1 MKFDYTAYKS
11 FFTADFETSTTEW
24 KVDRAR
30 VWLWDIC
37 DKQLRH
43 YNGTTIET
51 FFEYIAR
58 FDKCLFSFHNLAYDG
73 IYILSYLLENG
84 YIFTAEKHLR
94 QGEFTTII
102 SPLGIHYCYQ
112 IRFTNGNTVTIND
125 SLKHNSMSVRELAKI
140 YKLPIQKGEIDY
152 DTVRDINHKPTE
164 EELTY
169 IHYDTEIVMRVL
181 LQDLEHGF
189 KMFTESGNSR
199 LFFKPTIGKTKEEYK
214 EIFPDLTDEEDEYVR
229 RAYRGGYCY
238 LKPDKFNKMLYGLM
252 SVDINSM
259 YPAQMLHKPLPYGK
273 PMKDKGF
280 AEDSEYFKQDTT
292 RVYVQHLEASFSLKP
307 NHLPTIARKSFRGFN
322 IKDLYLSNSGE
333 QVCSLYLCA
342 PDLKLFFENYNVWNL
357 KYIDCYIFNT
367 KCGKEVNHEQ
377 AKTMELDDI
386 IREDGKGSLYYDY
399 LYPWR
404 MQKEHTTGGERSR
417 AKKQQNIGYGW
428 QATSKEGTLS
438 FPYINEKGVIS
449 FKRYEGEKRQGGYIP
464 IAAFITAYSREYLIT
479 NILKVWD
486 RFVYC
491 DTDSMYIL
499 GQDEPNIP
507 IHKSLYGYFKIEHY
521 IKRAKYLGC
530 KRYMYETEEY
540 SEEPN
545 QTIVK
550 CCGAPDEVTSQMTFE
565 NFVPNAEFSGKIQA
579 HTVRGGKHL
588 ENTTY
593 RLVC

>member
-11 FFTADFETSTTEW
+11 FFTADFETSTFQW
-24 KVDRAR
+24 NVDKAR

-37 DKQLRH
+37 DRQLKH
-43 YNGTTIET
+43 YNGTTLESFID
-51 FFEYIAR
+51 FISR
-58 FDKCLFSFHNLAYDG
+58 FNKCLFSFHNLSYDG
-73 IYILSYLLENG
+73 IYILSYLLEKG
-84 YIFTAEKHLR
+84 YTFTAEKNLR
-94 QGEFTTII
+94 RGEFTTVIT
-102 SPLGIHYCYQ
+102 PLGAHYCYQ
-112 IRFTNGNTVTIND
+112 ICFENGNTVTIND
-125 SLKHNSMSVRELAKI
+125 SLKHNSSSVKELAKI

-152 DTVRDINHKPTE
+152 DIIREADHKPTE

-189 KMFTESGNSR
+189 KAFTESGNSR
-199 LFFKPTIGKTKEEYK
+199 LFFKPTIARTKEEYL
-214 EIFPDLTDEEDEYVR
+214 EVFPNLTDEEDDYVR

-238 LKPDKFNKMLYGLM
+238 LRPDRFNKMYEKLI

-273 PMKDKGF
+273 PMKVKGF
-280 AEDSEYFKQDTT
+280 AEDSEYFKQDIT
-292 RVYVQHLEASFSLKP
+292 RVYVQHFEASFSLKE
-307 NHLPTIARKSFRGFN
+307 NRVPTIARKNFKGFY
-322 IKDLYLSNSGE
+322 IKDLYLTDSGDK
-333 QVCSLYLCA
+333 VCEMWLCS
-342 PDLKLFFENYNVWNL
+342 PDLRLFFENYNVWNL
-357 KYIDCYIFNT
+357 EYIDCYIFDT

-377 AKTMELDDI
+377 AKNMKLDEI
-386 IREDGKGSLYYDY
+386 IKEDGKGSLYYEY

-404 MQKEHTTGGERSR
+404 LQKEHTQGGERAR
-417 AKKQQNIGYGW
+417 AKKQQNIAYGW

-438 FPYINEKGVIS
+438 FPYLNEKGIVS

-479 NILKVWD
+479 NILKNWD

-491 DTDSMYIL
+491 DTDSMYLL
-499 GQDEPNIP
+499 GQEEPDIP
-507 IHKSLYGYFKIEHY
+507 IHNSLYGYFKIEHY

-540 SEEPN
+540 SNDPN
-545 QTIVK
+545 QIIVK
-550 CCGAPDEVTSQMTFE
+550 CCGAPEEVTKQMTFD
-565 NFVPNAEFSGKIQA
+565 NFVPNAEFNGKIQA
-579 HTVRGGKHL
+579 HTVKGGKHL

-593 RLVC
+593 RLVF